1 MVIHRKSL
9 KSIECPSIFLELHHR
24 QVAPTL
30 PSRLQLMTMKQLS
43 VPKPQ
48 ISSRRDV
55 DDGLK
60 SVASVEEAVELA
72 NDIQEMCK
80 RGGFF
85 GTSVTV

>member
-1 MVIHRKSL
+1 
-9 KSIECPSIFLELHHR
+9 
-24 QVAPTL
+24 
-30 PSRLQLMTMKQLS
+30 MTMKQLS

-55 DDGLK
+55 NDGLK

-80 RGGFF
+80 RGGFNLHKF
-85 GTSVTV
+85 TSIRKEVDWN

>member
-1 MVIHRKSL
+1 
-9 KSIECPSIFLELHHR
+9 
-24 QVAPTL
+24 
-30 PSRLQLMTMKQLS
+30 MTMKQLS

-80 RGGFF
+80 RGGLNLHKF
-85 GTSVTV
+85 TSIRKEVDWN

>member
-1 MVIHRKSL
+1 
-9 KSIECPSIFLELHHR
+9 
-24 QVAPTL
+24 
-30 PSRLQLMTMKQLS
+30 MTMKQLS

-48 ISSRRDV
+48 ISSQRNV

-80 RGGFF
+80 RGGFNLHKF
-85 GTSVTV
+85 TSIRKEVDWN

>member
-1 MVIHRKSL
+1 
-9 KSIECPSIFLELHHR
+9 
-24 QVAPTL
+24 
-30 PSRLQLMTMKQLS
+30 MKQLS

-72 NDIQEMCK
+72 YDIQKMCK
-80 RGGFF
+80 RGGFNLHKF
-85 GTSVTV
+85 TSIRKEVDWN

>member
-1 MVIHRKSL
+1 
-9 KSIECPSIFLELHHR
+9 
-24 QVAPTL
+24 
-30 PSRLQLMTMKQLS
+30 MTMKQLS

-60 SVASVEEAVELA
+60 SVASVQEAVELA

-80 RGGFF
+80 RGGFNLHKF
-85 GTSVTV
+85 TSIRKEVDWN

>member
-1 MVIHRKSL
+1 
-9 KSIECPSIFLELHHR
+9 
-24 QVAPTL
+24 
-30 PSRLQLMTMKQLS
+30 MTMKQLS

-48 ISSRRDV
+48 IPSRRDV

-80 RGGFF
+80 RGGSNLHKF
-85 GTSVTV
+85 TSIRKEVDWN

>member
-1 MVIHRKSL
+1 
-9 KSIECPSIFLELHHR
+9 
-24 QVAPTL
+24 
-30 PSRLQLMTMKQLS
+30 MTMKQLS

-48 ISSRRDV
+48 IPSRRDV

-80 RGGFF
+80 RGGFNLHKF
-85 GTSVTV
+85 PSIRKEVDWN

>member
-1 MVIHRKSL
+1 
-9 KSIECPSIFLELHHR
+9 
-24 QVAPTL
+24 
-30 PSRLQLMTMKQLS
+30 MTMKQLS

-55 DDGLK
+55 DDELK

-80 RGGFF
+80 RGGFNLHKF
-85 GTSVTV
+85 TSIRKEVDWN

>member
-1 MVIHRKSL
+1 
-9 KSIECPSIFLELHHR
+9 
-24 QVAPTL
+24 
-30 PSRLQLMTMKQLS
+30 MTMKQLS

-60 SVASVEEAVELA
+60 SVASVEEAVQLA

-80 RGGFF
+80 RGGFNLHKF
-85 GTSVTV
+85 TSIRKEVDWN

>member
-1 MVIHRKSL
+1 
-9 KSIECPSIFLELHHR
+9 
-24 QVAPTL
+24 
-30 PSRLQLMTMKQLS
+30 MTMKQLS

-60 SVASVEEAVELA
+60 SVASVEEAVELTTSKKCVNEVA
-72 NDIQEMCK
+72 LTYTSLRPSERK
-80 RGGFF
+80 LT

>member
-1 MVIHRKSL
+1 
-9 KSIECPSIFLELHHR
+9 
-24 QVAPTL
+24 
-30 PSRLQLMTMKQLS
+30 MTMKQLS

-80 RGGFF
+80 RGGFNLNKF
-85 GTSVTV
+85 TSIRKEVDWN

>member
-1 MVIHRKSL
+1 
-9 KSIECPSIFLELHHR
+9 
-24 QVAPTL
+24 
-30 PSRLQLMTMKQLS
+30 MTMKQLS

-60 SVASVEEAVELA
+60 SVASVEEAVKLA

-80 RGGFF
+80 RGGFNLHKF
-85 GTSVTV
+85 TPIRKEVDWN

>member
-1 MVIHRKSL
+1 
-9 KSIECPSIFLELHHR
+9 
-24 QVAPTL
+24 
-30 PSRLQLMTMKQLS
+30 MTMKKLS

-80 RGGFF
+80 RGGFNLHKF
-85 GTSVTV
+85 TSIRKEVDWN

>member
-1 MVIHRKSL
+1 
-9 KSIECPSIFLELHHR
+9 
-24 QVAPTL
+24 
-30 PSRLQLMTMKQLS
+30 MTMKQLS

-48 ISSRRDV
+48 ISPQRDV

-80 RGGFF
+80 RGGFNLHKF
-85 GTSVTV
+85 TSIRKEVDWN

>member
-1 MVIHRKSL
+1 
-9 KSIECPSIFLELHHR
+9 
-24 QVAPTL
+24 
-30 PSRLQLMTMKQLS
+30 MTMKQLS

-60 SVASVEEAVELA
+60 SVASVEEAVKLA

-80 RGGFF
+80 RGGFNLHKF
-85 GTSVTV
+85 TSIRKEVDWN

>member
-1 MVIHRKSL
+1 
-9 KSIECPSIFLELHHR
+9 
-24 QVAPTL
+24 
-30 PSRLQLMTMKQLS
+30 MTMKQLS

-60 SVASVEEAVELA
+60 SAASVEEAVELA

-80 RGGFF
+80 RGGFNLHKF
-85 GTSVTV
+85 TSIRKEVDWN

>member
-1 MVIHRKSL
+1 
-9 KSIECPSIFLELHHR
+9 
-24 QVAPTL
+24 
-30 PSRLQLMTMKQLS
+30 MTMKQLS

-80 RGGFF
+80 QGGFNLHKF
-85 GTSVTV
+85 TSIRKEVDWN

>member
-1 MVIHRKSL
+1 
-9 KSIECPSIFLELHHR
+9 
-24 QVAPTL
+24 
-30 PSRLQLMTMKQLS
+30 MTMKQLS

-80 RGGFF
+80 RGGFNLHKF
-85 GTSVTV
+85 TSIRKEVNWN

>member
-1 MVIHRKSL
+1 
-9 KSIECPSIFLELHHR
+9 
-24 QVAPTL
+24 
-30 PSRLQLMTMKQLS
+30 MTMKQLS

-60 SVASVEEAVELA
+60 SVASEEEAVELA

-80 RGGFF
+80 RGGFNLHKF
-85 GTSVTV
+85 TSIRKEVDWN

>member
-1 MVIHRKSL
+1 
-9 KSIECPSIFLELHHR
+9 
-24 QVAPTL
+24 
-30 PSRLQLMTMKQLS
+30 MTMKQLS

-60 SVASVEEAVELA
+60 SVASVEVAVELA

-80 RGGFF
+80 RGGFNLHKF
-85 GTSVTV
+85 TSIRKEVDWN

>member
-1 MVIHRKSL
+1 
-9 KSIECPSIFLELHHR
+9 
-24 QVAPTL
+24 
-30 PSRLQLMTMKQLS
+30 MKQLS

-80 RGGFF
+80 RGGFNLHKF
-85 GTSVTV
+85 TSIRKEVDWN